1 MRPGGKITA
10 DVWRGRLARETVDHC
25 DRQGMGSNLSENH
38 VPLILHQRNSA
49 GVQAGESGRSTQMP
63 RTYIP
68 CATINYRMPTGKLH
82 IVPLG
87 GLGEFG
93 MNCMAIRWGDDI
105 IVIDGGLM
113 FPEAELLGVDIVVP
127 DISYLI
133 ENRLRVK
140 GIILT
145 HGHEDHIGGLPWI
158 LSELNVPVWGTEFTL
173 AYVED
178 KLEEHGLL
186 DDADLREIRAGESF
200 QIGPFTISPIQ
211 VTHSLVDCV
220 ALAVHT
226 PLGVIIHTGDF
237 KVDPTPTDNRLF
249 DLHAF
254 AEYGKT
260 GVLALFQDST
270 NVERKGYT
278 PSERAVR
285 RKFDEV
291 FAHTKRR
298 LFISCFSSSIH
309 RIKLAVEMAWQHGR
323 KVAFAGRSMNNSA
336 EIAEDLG
343 YIEIPEGLLIH
354 PGEMKNFPP
363 EKVCVLISGTQGEPM
378 SALSRAAV
386 DNHKHAKIEKGDT
399 VMLSSRIIPGNEKAI
414 YRMIDHLFRR
424 EAHVIYDDGSSPPV
438 HVSGHASQEELKL
451 IINLVKPKY
460 FIPIHGEY
468 RQLKLHAEMAA
479 AMKGSVGNVILIE
492 SGDVLEFDELS
503 ARKAGRVNVGRVCI
517 DSGSRTD
524 VVEDLIVKDRRHLSE
539 DGIVL
544 PIIAIN
550 KLTGK
555 VETTPEIVTRG
566 FSPGEDGFVGGARQ
580 IVMQTLDS
588 SSAEEKADYG
598 VIKEKIRADLKRYV
612 SKQTQKRP
620 LIMPVILEI

>member
-1 MRPGGKITA
+1 M
-10 DVWRGRLARETVDHC
+10 
-25 DRQGMGSNLSENH
+25 
-38 VPLILHQRNSA
+38 
-49 GVQAGESGRSTQMP
+49 
-63 RTYIP
+63 
-68 CATINYRMPTGKLH
+68 
-82 IVPLG
+82 PLG

-93 MNCMAIRWGDDI
+93 MNCMAVRWGDDI
-105 IVIDGGLM
+105 IVIDAGLM
-113 FPEAELLGVDIVVP
+113 FPESELLGVDIVVP
-127 DISYLI
+127 NITYLT
-133 ENRLRVK
+133 ENRQRVR
-140 GIILT
+140 GIVLT
-145 HGHEDHIGGLPWI
+145 HGHEDHIGALPWI

-178 KLEEHGLL
+178 KLDEHGLL
-186 DDADLREIRAGESF
+186 DDADLHEMRAGDSIK
-200 QIGPFTISPIQ
+200 IGPFTVRPIQ

-220 ALAVHT
+220 ALAIHT

-249 DLHAF
+249 DLHSF
-254 AEYGKT
+254 AEYGKN

-285 RKFDEV
+285 RKFEEV
-291 FAHTKRR
+291 FARTQRR

-309 RIKLAVEMAWQHGR
+309 RIKLAVEMAWEHGR
-323 KVAFAGRSMNNSA
+323 KVAFVGRSMNNSA

-343 YIEIPEGLLIH
+343 YVEIPEGLLIH

-386 DNHKHAKIEKGDT
+386 DTHKHAKIEKGDT

-414 YRMIDHLFRR
+414 YRMVDHLFRR
-424 EAHVIYDDGSSPPV
+424 QAYVIYDDGSSPPV
-438 HVSGHASQEELKL
+438 HVSGHGSQEELKL
-451 IINLVKPKY
+451 IINLVQPKY

-468 RQLKLHAEMAA
+468 RQLKLHAELAA
-479 AMKGSVGNVILIE
+479 SMQGSVEHVMLIE
-492 SGDVLEFDELS
+492 SGDVLEFDDQG

-550 KLTGK
+550 KLTGRG
-555 VETTPEIVTRG
+555 ESSPEIVTRG
-566 FSPGEDGFVGGARQ
+566 FSAGENGFMDGARQ
-580 IVMQTLDS
+580 TVVQTLELS
-588 SSAEEKADYG
+588 SDEEKADYG
-598 VIKEKIRADLKRYV
+598 VIKEKIRADLKRYI
-612 SKQTQKRP
+612 SKETQKRP

>member
-1 MRPGGKITA
+1 
-10 DVWRGRLARETVDHC
+10 
-25 DRQGMGSNLSENH
+25 
-38 VPLILHQRNSA
+38 
-49 GVQAGESGRSTQMP
+49 
-63 RTYIP
+63 
-68 CATINYRMPTGKLH
+68 MPTGKLQ

-93 MNCMAIRWGDDI
+93 MNCMAVRWGDEI
-105 IVIDGGLM
+105 IVIDAGLM

-127 DISYLI
+127 DITYLI
-133 ENRLRVK
+133 DNRDKVK
-140 GIILT
+140 AIVLT

-158 LSELNVPVWGTEFTL
+158 LSEINLPVYGTEFTL

-186 DDADLREIRAGESF
+186 DEADLREIRAGERF
-200 QIGPFTISPIQ
+200 TIGPFTINPIQ

-220 ALAVHT
+220 SLAIHT

-254 AEYGKT
+254 AEYGKE

-270 NVERKGYT
+270 NIERPGYT

-291 FAHTKRR
+291 FAWSERR

-309 RIKLAVEMAWQHGR
+309 RIKLAFELAYEYNR
-323 KVAFAGRSMNNSA
+323 KVALVGRSMADSA
-336 EIAEDLG
+336 EIASDLG
-343 YIEIPEGLLIH
+343 YIDVPDGLLIH
-354 PGEMKNFPP
+354 PGEVKNFPP
-363 EKVCVLISGTQGEPM
+363 QKVCVLISGTQGEPM

-386 DNHKHAKIEKGDT
+386 DNHKHAKIEPGDT
-399 VMLSSRIIPGNEKAI
+399 VVLSSRIIPGNEKAI

-424 EAHVIYDDGSSPPV
+424 EAHVIYEDGSHPPV

-451 IINLVKPKY
+451 IINLVKPRY
-460 FIPIHGEY
+460 FIPIHGEF
-468 RQLKLHAEMAA
+468 RQLRRHAELAA
-479 AMKGSVGNVILIE
+479 SMKGAVGKVMSIE
-492 SGDVLEFDELS
+492 SGDILEFDEMG
-503 ARKAGRVNVGRVCI
+503 ARKAGRVPVGRVCI

-524 VVEDLIVKDRRHLSE
+524 VVEDLVIRDRRHLSE

-555 VETTPEIVTRG
+555 VESAPEIVMRG
-566 FSPGEDGFVGGARQ
+566 FAAAGAENGLMTEARNI
-580 IVMQTLDS
+580 IVQTLQNS
-588 SSAEEKADYG
+588 SEEEKKDWG
-598 VIKEKIRADLKRYV
+598 LIKEKVRQDLKRFIV
-612 SKQTQKRP
+612 KNTQRRP